1 MFSNTVGKIVGIILS
16 MLLAACSATR
26 ENPDPHRGF
35 NKDMLEFNL
44 MVDKKVL
51 KPVAETYRCVT
62 SDAVRESV
70 SNFLRNLKEPFFFVN
85 YSLAGEGECA
95 ASSLFRFS
103 INSTI
108 GMLGF
113 LDVAERLGL
122 SKKETSLKTTLKK
135 WGVLTGDY
143 LVLPLL
149 GASSTRDTISEP
161 IAWYAD
167 PVGYYIG
174 FPYMLA
180 KATLSIVS
188 DRTENSNIIDANLS
202 NTMDP
207 YFSVRSLYLQKYG
220 TDDVGDA
227 EDDED
232 GSSF

>member
-1 MFSNTVGKIVGIILS
+1 MFFTTFGKNVGIV
-16 MLLAACSATR
+16 LLMFLVACSATR

-44 MVDKKVL
+44 MADKKVL
-51 KPVAETYRCVT
+51 KPAAETYQGVT
-62 SDAVRESV
+62 SDAVREGV
-70 SNFLRNLKEPFFFVN
+70 SNFLQNLKEPFFFVN
-85 YSLAGEGECA
+85 YSLAGEAECA

-108 GMLGF
+108 GILGF
-113 LDVAERLGL
+113 LDIAERIGL
-122 SKKETSLKTTLKK
+122 SKKETSFKTTLKK
-135 WGVLTGDY
+135 WGVPTGDY

-180 KATLSIVS
+180 KAILSTIS
-188 DRTENSNIIDANLS
+188 DRAENSKIIDANLN

-207 YFSVRSLYLQKYG
+207 YFSIRSLYLQKYG
-220 TDDVGDA
+220 TDDVDNTEDA
-227 EDDED
+227 EDN
-232 GSSF
+232 SSF